1 MPSSP
6 LVQFSLQ
13 TPTFFSM
20 KRQRERVNERG
31 KEKWRDEQKSFRT
44 ASRIVT
50 FQQGDNS
57 KCSGSLEHFMPLLF
71 LSTRWFSSSKVYISP
86 PLLPRNDW
94 RHSENSRLLFSR
106 MEREIP
112 FNPFLTWSYDSAY
125 VSAKSTLER
134 RTFALPTCWL
144 RQERSRRHKNETKN
158 VTTFSLPIS
167 STKRIEIKSLTARP
181 VMLI

>member
-86 PLLPRNDW
+86 PPFSPGTIGDTARIRDFYSLVWKEKSLSILSSLEVTILRTCLLKVPSSVVHLPYLPVD
-94 RHSENSRLLFSR
+94 F
-106 MEREIP
+106 
-112 FNPFLTWSYDSAY
+112 
-125 VSAKSTLER
+125 AKSDLVDIKTKQKMLR
-134 RTFALPTCWL
+134 LSRFPFRAPSAL
-144 RQERSRRHKNETKN
+144 K
-158 VTTFSLPIS
+158 
-167 STKRIEIKSLTARP
+167 
-181 VMLI
+181 